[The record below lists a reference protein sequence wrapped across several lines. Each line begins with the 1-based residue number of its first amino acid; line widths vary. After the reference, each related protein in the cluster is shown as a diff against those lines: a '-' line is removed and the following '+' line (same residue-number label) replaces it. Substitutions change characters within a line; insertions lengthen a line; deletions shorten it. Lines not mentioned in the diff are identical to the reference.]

1 MLREKS
7 KKDLA
12 FEQERVKLKRTIRQL
27 ESEITELKLL
37 LSDVEFQ
44 AAKHASLNSS
54 LIDDMFKLKEFIGLS
69 EEQQKYILG
78 YMQFEIELD
87 KLRDVASLYPYQ
99 TQMHGQSLFNP
110 SYILDDDAFDPKHWA
125 RINAVP
131 KKYINVGLDLASGPD
146 KSVTINIGAKSPGR
160 KNFAQRMQEGNDE

>member
-12 FEQERVKLKRTIRQL
+12 FEQDRVKFKRIIRQL

-44 AAKHASLNSS
+44 AAKYASLNSS
-54 LIDDMFKLKEFIGLS
+54 LMDDMFKLKEFLGLS

-78 YMQFEIELD
+78 YIKYEMKLD

-99 TQMHGQSLFNP
+99 AQIPGQFLFNS
-110 SYILDDDAFDPKHWA
+110 SYILDENAFDLKHWE
-125 RINAVP
+125 RINTLP
-131 KKYINVGLDLASGPD
+131 KKYINGGLDLASGTV
-146 KSVTINIGAKSPGR
+146 SHGR
-160 KNFAQRMQEGNDE
+160 KNFSQLIKEDNDEE